1 MIQTINTTIGSEIRT
16 RYLAELEQNAQES
29 GSTVVLNHF
38 GEFTQDLIN
47 GLSESM
53 EELMISNGDSK
64 KIIKRVFS
72 ILIEGLQ
79 NVRAHGER
87 DEEGNQVAFLVIMKS
102 QLNYRIVFGNV
113 IAEKESNI
121 LVKYINKINQL
132 ELSDLKAMYL
142 EILNNS
148 FFTRKGGAGLGFLTM
163 RLKSE
168 RVLIHEIQPLTQLT
182 CLFTVEVVIDRNL

>member
-1 MIQTINTTIGSEIRT
+1 MIQAINTTAGSEIRN
-16 RYLAELEQNAQES
+16 RYLTELGLHAHDT
-29 GSTVVLNHF
+29 GSSIVLNHF

-64 KIIKRVFS
+64 KTIKRVFS

-79 NVRAHGER
+79 NIRAHGER
-87 DEEGNQVAFLVIMKS
+87 DEENNQYAFLVIAKS
-102 QLNYRIVFGNV
+102 PLVYRIVFGNL
-113 IAEKESNI
+113 ILEKESQG
-121 LVKYINKINQL
+121 LLKYIDKINQM
-132 ELSDLKAMYL
+132 ELPALKELYM

-168 RVLIHEIQPLTQLT
+168 QALNCKVQRLNEQN
-182 CLFTVEVVIDRNL
+182 CFFTVEVLVNRNL

>member
-1 MIQTINTTIGSEIRT
+1 MIQTINTSTGSEIRS
-16 RYLAELEQNAQES
+16 RYLEELEEYASQT
-29 GSTVVLNHF
+29 GSTIVINHF

-64 KIIKRVFS
+64 KTIKRVFS

-79 NVRAHGER
+79 NIRAHGER
-87 DEEGNQVAFLVIMKS
+87 DEEGNQYAYLIIMKS
-102 QLNYRIVFGNV
+102 PSLYRVAFGN
-113 IAEKESNI
+113 IIQEKESTG
-121 LVKYINKINQL
+121 LSKYIDKINQM
-132 ELSDLKAMYL
+132 EMKDLKNLYL

-168 RVLIHEIQPLTQLT
+168 QALKSKIQRLNEQK
-182 CLFTVEVVIDRNL
+182 CFFTVEVSIDRNL

>member
-1 MIQTINTTIGSEIRT
+1 MTQAINTTTVSEIRSK
-16 RYLAELEQNAQES
+16 YLSELELHSNEI
-29 GSTVVLNHF
+29 GSSIVLNHF
-38 GEFTQDLIN
+38 GAFTFDLIN

-64 KIIKRVFS
+64 RTIKRVFS

-79 NVRAHGER
+79 NIRAHSER
-87 DEEGNQVAFLVIMKS
+87 DEEENQCAFLVITKTPV
-102 QLNYRIVFGNV
+102 NYCIIFGNL
-113 IAEKESNI
+113 ILEKESQT
-121 LVKYINKINQL
+121 LHEYLSKINQM
-132 ELSDLKAMYL
+132 ELPALRELYL

-168 RVLIHEIQPLTQLT
+168 QPLEYNIQRLNEQN
-182 CLFTVEVVIDRNL
+182 CFFTVEVVVNRNL

>member
-1 MIQTINTTIGSEIRT
+1 MIQSLNTSIASEIRNK
-16 RYLAELEQNAQES
+16 YLNELELHVKEA
-29 GSTVVLNHF
+29 GSSIVLNHF
-38 GEFTQDLIN
+38 GEFSQDLIN

-64 KIIKRVFS
+64 KTVKRVFS

-79 NVRAHGER
+79 NIRAHGER
-87 DEEGNQVAFLVIMKS
+87 DEEDHQFAFLVIAKTPN
-102 QLNYRIVFGNV
+102 NYRIVFGNM
-113 IAEKESNI
+113 ILEKESQG
-121 LVKYINKINQL
+121 LQKYIDKINQL
-132 ELSDLKAMYL
+132 GLSDLKELYM

-168 RVLIHEIQPLTQLT
+168 QLLNCNIQRLNEQN
-182 CLFTVEVVIDRNL
+182 CFFTVEVMVNRNL

>member
-1 MIQTINTTIGSEIRT
+1 MIQAINTSTGSEIRS
-16 RYLAELEQNAQES
+16 RYLGELEEYASQT
-29 GSTVVLNHF
+29 GSTIVINHF

-64 KIIKRVFS
+64 KTIKRVFS

-79 NVRAHGER
+79 NIRAHGER
-87 DEEGNQVAFLVIMKS
+87 DEEGNQYAYLIIMKS
-102 QLNYRIVFGNV
+102 PSLYRVAFGN
-113 IAEKESNI
+113 IIQEKESTG
-121 LVKYINKINQL
+121 LSKYIDKINQM
-132 ELSDLKAMYL
+132 EMKDLKNLYL

-168 RVLIHEIQPLTQLT
+168 QALKSKIQRLNEQK
-182 CLFTVEVVIDRNL
+182 CFFTVEVSIDRNL

>member
-1 MIQTINTTIGSEIRT
+1 MLQSINTITGSEIRN
-16 RYLAELEQNAQES
+16 RYLTELELHVHETAS
-29 GSTVVLNHF
+29 SIVLNHF

-64 KIIKRVFS
+64 KTIKRVFS

-79 NVRAHGER
+79 NIRAHGET
-87 DEEGNQVAFLVIMKS
+87 DEEGNQFAFLVIAKS
-102 QLNYRIVFGNV
+102 PETYRIVFGNL
-113 IAEKESNI
+113 ILEKESQGLI
-121 LVKYINKINQL
+121 KYIDKINQM
-132 ELSDLKAMYL
+132 ELLALKEHYM

-168 RVLIHEIQPLTQLT
+168 QTLNCNVQRLNQHN
-182 CLFTVEVVIDRNL
+182 CFFKVEVTVNRNL